1 VTGVPAKPKPTLPVS
16 DQERSKLPLSVLA
29 AAAILLSGA
38 VLLLV
43 QITMPNPRGVAPAPA
58 EGEKAAPIE
67 DRAGTEP
74 AATGALPS
82 PRPAP
87 TGNSTAIDSIP
98 IEALAKGPGPEENV
112 RPEKPVETLS
122 AGAVSA
128 DTLTTEDRVAETG
141 PPETVEPETV
151 RVETMTEPTPAAVTP
166 SEAPIRS
173 EPVMEAEAKSKAMP
187 PEPVRAQSPQTS
199 KPATTETRE
208 APKERQAERSRQTA
222 PPVQPQ
228 FRAKPMTLGAP
239 KQAAS
244 GISAGAYASKVH
256 AAIARHRRKVAGA
269 NGSATVTFAI
279 GPAGGIRTARISR
292 SSGKTQL
299 DQAALASVRS
309 AAPFPPPPQGAKS
322 TYSIQIYFR

>member
-43 QITMPNPRGVAPAPA
+43 QITMPNPRGAPAPA
-58 EGEKAAPIE
+58 VGEKAAPIE
-67 DRAGTEP
+67 DRASAEP

-82 PRPAP
+82 PKPAP
-87 TGNSTAIDSIP
+87 TEISTAIESIP
-98 IEALAKGPGPEENV
+98 IEALANGPGPEESV
-112 RPEKPVETLS
+112 RSEKPLETL
-122 AGAVSA
+122 ATGTVSA
-128 DTLTTEDRVAETG
+128 DTLTREDRVAETG
-141 PPETVEPETV
+141 PPETVQPEVV
-151 RVETMTEPTPAAVTP
+151 RVETVTEPTPPTVTP

-173 EPVMEAEAKSKAMP
+173 EPVMEAEAEAKP
-187 PEPVRAQSPQTS
+187 PEPTRTQLPAPS
-199 KPATTETRE
+199 KPAVAETRE
-208 APKERQAERSRQTA
+208 PPKERRAERSRQTA
-222 PPVQPQ
+222 QPVQPQ

-279 GPAGGIRTARISR
+279 GPAGGIRAARISR
-292 SSGKTQL
+292 SSGRSQL